1 MPTPTIGLVAPA
13 SKSWLGVA
21 RELLMGT
28 AVLPVQTIPLL
39 KNSFQPEDTPKWL
52 HDEAIR
58 GSMALVFNDI
68 QGVEDAT
75 FSYGGPAFLDVEG
88 YFLDNLFGDKSDT
101 ATTTGTT
108 TTLTAQGT
116 IGATSLSVSGTAG
129 FTAGQY
135 AVVGT
140 GSTSEI
146 VGTIGLAAST
156 INFSPTPLRF
166 THANGSTIAAVNA
179 ATGGP
184 FCVDESTEI
193 LTADGWKTWKHLHP
207 GDSVLTYNHGT
218 GTAEWQDVQE
228 VCVFPAGPREMVS
241 MEGRGHSSLTTPNHR
256 WPVVTRS
263 GYRRWRTTETI
274 ALADRIPVGA
284 FCSDLPDEAKYTD
297 AFVEL
302 VAWFFTEGTIRE
314 NSTAVRICQSHKNAE
329 NIARIDAALRVF
341 GPPAD
346 TLGQGSPVPRWRRRT
361 ETRAGAAP
369 VERFSLNAAAG
380 KFLLDVAPGKVVS
393 REFLRSL
400 TQAQLDLFIKAS
412 MLADNAGP
420 TRLSQANRERAEA
433 FQFAAVLAGYPTS
446 LLERRVGGTGPYAG
460 TPMWQVTL
468 QRRRFVTP
476 AMAAYE
482 TKRLGSNGWKNER
495 VTYDGV
501 VWCPRTPNQTW
512 YARRNGTC
520 YFTGN
525 THTWNIYN
533 ASSGQPPTHTFTDYT
548 SLTSTVGARAYV
560 GACVGVIDITG
571 NSEQLLE
578 FKMTGS
584 SWVSAPAASTPT
596 NTVSTVIPV
605 PNWRS
610 TVSVGGTEIFDV
622 GEWSVS
628 LKRTLQVYW
637 TDQGTTQNPYIIAR
651 GPLDATGMLNYTV
664 PTDES
669 PLTQMLNNTQ
679 PNLSINIGN
688 GVSGAGTLGMTIAAT
703 VCAFEKAKPE
713 RSQVLIGYQDDWQAV
728 ANSSNSGGSGGL
740 GPITVVLNNNVP
752 TY

>member
-88 YFLDNLFGDKSDT
+88 FFLDNLFGDKSDVP
-101 ATTTGTT
+101 TTSGST

-184 FCVDESTEI
+184 F
-193 LTADGWKTWKHLHP
+193 
-207 GDSVLTYNHGT
+207 
-218 GTAEWQDVQE
+218 
-228 VCVFPAGPREMVS
+228 
-241 MEGRGHSSLTTPNHR
+241 
-256 WPVVTRS
+256 
-263 GYRRWRTTETI
+263 
-274 ALADRIPVGA
+274 
-284 FCSDLPDEAKYTD
+284 
-297 AFVEL
+297 
-302 VAWFFTEGTIRE
+302 
-314 NSTAVRICQSHKNAE
+314 
-329 NIARIDAALRVF
+329 
-341 GPPAD
+341 
-346 TLGQGSPVPRWRRRT
+346 
-361 ETRAGAAP
+361 
-369 VERFSLNAAAG
+369 
-380 KFLLDVAPGKVVS
+380 
-393 REFLRSL
+393 
-400 TQAQLDLFIKAS
+400 
-412 MLADNAGP
+412 
-420 TRLSQANRERAEA
+420 
-433 FQFAAVLAGYPTS
+433 
-446 LLERRVGGTGPYAG
+446 
-460 TPMWQVTL
+460 
-468 QRRRFVTP
+468 
-476 AMAAYE
+476 
-482 TKRLGSNGWKNER
+482 
-495 VTYDGV
+495 
-501 VWCPRTPNQTW
+501 
-512 YARRNGTC
+512 
-520 YFTGN
+520 

-548 SLTSTVGARAYV
+548 SLTGTVGARAYV

-610 TVSVGGTEIFDV
+610 TVSVGGTEVFDV

-728 ANSSNSGGSGGL
+728 ANSSNAGGSGGQ